1 MGRRRVSDTV
11 DDSAQYYCLIPRGKG
26 FPPTSVPM
34 TEDGRDGT
42 SYTAQAEHWRHE
54 LIEAYGYTTKRV
66 NEEAKILS
74 VKAAFINKLPEKL
87 GLAKRALKLLVC
99 DQATLFADNDPFYR
113 SSQVNSIFLSAQ
125 KKENREYNK
134 RQDECISRALN
145 FYSKSPEPKARI
157 LLNEIVK
164 DASKKHISVYDWL
177 YSKRHL
183 KEGAGRNSQDSI
195 WDLEKLD
202 IDRCREDAEQL
213 LFRCGQS
220 FRTEELDFER
230 FINLAVTFYIQEQE
244 KLKARCPEASS
255 YRDNSLDSITIP
267 AFKRR
272 LACLEALEKE
282 YDSIIPPTEAL
293 YKLDSW
299 GNERL
304 NEELKIEQT
313 VSAIRSVVCR
323 FLAMVKLSVGDPDF
337 LDQRIRWALSLSS
350 KGMIPVCLRPIFLL
364 NMIMACQRNIFKDP
378 IGDLIQPNEI
388 LTQNPLWFPRID
400 KACQRYAQLS
410 LLDSLCQIFCLS
422 DDEEKENLREF
433 VSVYGKSMLSW
444 EEILFWRRHL
454 KGNYEFLPQIGFQ
467 LCFLNY
473 CEQCVQPHYEH
484 LNYRPFSKLHQGG
497 YYRFYRRNRKA
508 LRTMSQQ
515 VCPKNRSSVHQHK
528 VAWGKPALRGSELEK
543 LLLQLAQHISFDISS
558 LRSIRRYDLRELE
571 LLVLETV
578 LQMQIRQDA
587 IETLMKGF
595 STIYQVPLAV
605 AHNNCLKAKLGNVSI
620 P

>member
-1 MGRRRVSDTV
+1 
-11 DDSAQYYCLIPRGKG
+11 
-26 FPPTSVPM
+26 
-34 TEDGRDGT
+34 
-42 SYTAQAEHWRHE
+42 
-54 LIEAYGYTTKRV
+54 
-66 NEEAKILS
+66 
-74 VKAAFINKLPEKL
+74 
-87 GLAKRALKLLVC
+87 
-99 DQATLFADNDPFYR
+99 
-113 SSQVNSIFLSAQ
+113 
-125 KKENREYNK
+125 
-134 RQDECISRALN
+134 
-145 FYSKSPEPKARI
+145 
-157 LLNEIVK
+157 
-164 DASKKHISVYDWL
+164 
-177 YSKRHL
+177 
-183 KEGAGRNSQDSI
+183 
-195 WDLEKLD
+195 
-202 IDRCREDAEQL
+202 
-213 LFRCGQS
+213 
-220 FRTEELDFER
+220 
-230 FINLAVTFYIQEQE
+230 
-244 KLKARCPEASS
+244 
-255 YRDNSLDSITIP
+255 
-267 AFKRR
+267 
-272 LACLEALEKE
+272 
-282 YDSIIPPTEAL
+282 
-293 YKLDSW
+293 
-299 GNERL
+299 
-304 NEELKIEQT
+304 
-313 VSAIRSVVCR
+313 
-323 FLAMVKLSVGDPDF
+323 
-337 LDQRIRWALSLSS
+337 
-350 KGMIPVCLRPIFLL
+350 
-364 NMIMACQRNIFKDP
+364 MACQRNIFKDP

-515 VCPKNRSSVHQHK
+515 VCPKNRSAVHQYK

>member
-1 MGRRRVSDTV
+1 MGRRRVSDTA

-313 VSAIRSVVCR
+313 VSATRSVVCR

-378 IGDLIQPNEI
+378 IGDLIQSNEI

-473 CEQCVQPHYEH
+473 CEQ
-484 LNYRPFSKLHQGG
+484 
-497 YYRFYRRNRKA
+497 
-508 LRTMSQQ
+508 
-515 VCPKNRSSVHQHK
+515 
-528 VAWGKPALRGSELEK
+528 
-543 LLLQLAQHISFDISS
+543 
-558 LRSIRRYDLRELE
+558 
-571 LLVLETV
+571 
-578 LQMQIRQDA
+578 
-587 IETLMKGF
+587 GF